1 MDTCAEGVETHDDLQ
16 LIRELGVSM
25 VQGFIFGKP
34 SEATIAR
41 ELANSVTV
49 EADGFACSREPRH
62 RLMRRALTS
71 LDGVRVELK
80 LRNISSMGALVECPV
95 AVAPGAELAI
105 DIVGVGPVRGIVRWA
120 QSGKFGVQFG
130 QEFDLGRL
138 APKKEKRN
146 EVTMLRPWYIDPAKQ
161 REAS

>member
-25 VQGFIFGKP
+25 VQGYTVGGP
-34 SEATIAR
+34 SPAETAR

-49 EADGFACSREPRH
+49 EAEGFACSREPRH
-62 RLMRRALTS
+62 RLMRRAVS
-71 LDGVRVELK
+71 CINGEMVEVK
-80 LRNISSMGALVECPV
+80 LRNISSMGALVECGR
-95 AVAPGAELAI
+95 AVAPGTELAI
-105 DIVGVGPVRGIVRWA
+105 DIVGVGPMRGIVRWS

-130 QEFDLGRL
+130 DPFDLGWL
-138 APKKEKRN
+138 APKPDKQSN
-146 EVTMLRPWYIDPAKQ
+146 VTMLTPWYVDR